1 RKSDKVEEYEAIKNF
16 NDAKTTENCVLI
28 FEGDYGGQIY
38 LTCPMKYVQCNEQI
52 LKQLL
57 NDIDKL
63 QWDDEEG
70 CRMYYEIHKIG
81 DDIIGGMSGG
91 HVNDH
96 LWIHDEI
103 NTEIKQQIQDV
114 IDGKKEKI
122 YI

>member
-1 RKSDKVEEYEAIKNF
+1 MSDDHSSPMRSMISSAHGEEYEAIKNF

-63 QWDDEEG
+63 QWDDEQG

-81 DDIIGGMSGG
+81 DDQNKSI
-91 HVNDH
+91 
-96 LWIHDEI
+96 ER
-103 NTEIKQQIQDV
+103 
-114 IDGKKEKI
+114 
-122 YI
+122 